1 MELAA
6 PPPGA
11 EVVMRRLAWSD
22 AQPKLEASRPWPLEE
37 VLARVVL
44 LRQSNK
50 PLQRTG
56 PAPAFVYRRFGEPA
70 PQLNVMYVGQT
81 CLGESLDIG
90 FDSSHRNPGFRIGL
104 SCGLHLRQCRVAG
117 TASSGRTSA
126 GHRASES
133 VRRAGLQVSP
143 GRLRG
148 SSVRLG
154 SKRQGPGHRGVLRAR
169 AR

>member
-56 PAPAFVYRRFGEPA
+56 PAPAFVDRRFGEPA
-70 PQLNVMYVGQT
+70 PQLNVMYVG
-81 CLGESLDIG
+81 
-90 FDSSHRNPGFRIGL
+90 
-104 SCGLHLRQCRVAG
+104 
-117 TASSGRTSA
+117 
-126 GHRASES
+126 
-133 VRRAGLQVSP
+133 
-143 GRLRG
+143 
-148 SSVRLG
+148 
-154 SKRQGPGHRGVLRAR
+154 RAR
-169 AR
+169 DKERDRS

>member
-70 PQLNVMYVGQT
+70 PQLNVMYVG
-81 CLGESLDIG
+81 
-90 FDSSHRNPGFRIGL
+90 P
-104 SCGLHLRQCRVAG
+104 
-117 TASSGRTSA
+117 TST
-126 GHRASES
+126 R
-133 VRRAGLQVSP
+133 
-143 GRLRG
+143 
-148 SSVRLG
+148 
-154 SKRQGPGHRGVLRAR
+154 SKRSANFALTDGHQRVTWPAGDGTNMMRRNSNGHLVWGPGHLASLSRASGICVGHVHELG
-169 AR
+169 